1 MDDDSTTYPNSRVA
15 ELPTSDAAA
24 PPLGELPE
32 GPPAQARAQHP
43 PKPVH
48 LIDPGD
54 VGGIGQQ
61 DVARA
66 PRVRHRVRLEGDRP
80 EASDAYTGAPGMT
93 RSACRRPDA
102 IRGWPQDR

>member
-24 PPLGELPE
+24 PPLGELPD

-61 DVARA
+61 EVA
-66 PRVRHRVRLEGDRP
+66 PRSEGQTQGP
-80 EASDAYTGAPGMT
+80 AGG
-93 RSACRRPDA
+93 RSAQ
-102 IRGWPQDR
+102 GE